1 MDHCT
6 FSIRV
11 TDTATSVGQM
21 SHMTYVLVLMKMSLG
36 GGPQGVGAL
45 VGVGCQCSGSGMDVH
60 MSIAWVVW
68 CTTVALVSVG

>member
-11 TDTATSVGQM
+11 TDTATSVGR
-21 SHMTYVLVLMKMSLG
+21 YVLALMKMSLG